1 MPIYSKQSIGDN
13 RMNTNINKFAVLLV
27 IIVCSVLVW
36 LSTSIKGGQKTYE
49 IHPNVTM
56 PAYKTD
62 LDRVMD
68 AYERLM
74 ERYLDQTERNLSAFG
89 TDLNYVTTKL
99 DSIDGR
105 LIEMSARIAKIET
118 ALGIAQPKSSLNPKP
133 AVQP

>member
-1 MPIYSKQSIGDN
+1 
-13 RMNTNINKFAVLLV
+13 MNTNINKFAVLLV